1 MMEGQ
6 RDVEDAL
13 TLFDQLT
20 EEKQHIAMKCFW
32 DIVNGICVCEQ
43 EAV

>member
-1 MMEGQ
+1 MKEQ

-20 EEKQHIAMKCFW
+20 EEKQHIALDCFW
-32 DIVNGICVCEQ
+32 DIANGVCDCEQ

>member
-1 MMEGQ
+1 MKEQ

-13 TLFDQLT
+13 TMFDQLT
-20 EEKQHIAMKCFW
+20 EEEQHIALDCFW
-32 DIVNGICVCEQ
+32 GIVNGICDCEQ